1 MVIGIVFRV
10 QTRLW
15 LGRYAWAVDQ
25 RAGSGWRLVTD
36 AVHKSGSRIFAQLW
50 HTGAI
55 SHPDLRNGA
64 LPVSASD
71 VDPGQ
76 ISVTRE
82 GRKPTVAPRPLTRQ
96 EIKTTVSDFAS
107 GARNAIDAGFDGV
120 QILANYLYLIA
131 QFLNRATNLRTDDY
145 GGTIENR
152 ARFLFEVVEAV
163 LSEVDANRVGMKIS
177 MHESLTDNTIF
188 ITGGGSGI
196 GRGLAEAL
204 HQLGNKVIISGRR
217 RGHLDAVV
225 AANSG
230 MDAVELDIA
239 DPTSIEAVASKLI
252 ANYPELNILINNA
265 GIMLPDQA
273 AGAIDEELLTSTVAT
288 NFLGPVRLTSALI
301 GQLKRRRGTIIYNTS
316 VLAFVPLALTAIY
329 SATKAALHSYVL
341 SQRFLLKGS
350 GVRVLEIAPP
360 WVRTELMNSQEA
372 KEAMPLD
379 QFIRETMQA
388 LGTDADEIVVE
399 RAKPL
404 RANRG
409 PEEHGL
415 VNGLNE
421 HMVALFSNA
430 S

>member
-1 MVIGIVFRV
+1 M
-10 QTRLW
+10 
-15 LGRYAWAVDQ
+15 
-25 RAGSGWRLVTD
+25 
-36 AVHKSGSRIFAQLW
+36 
-50 HTGAI
+50 
-55 SHPDLRNGA
+55 
-64 LPVSASD
+64 
-71 VDPGQ
+71 
-76 ISVTRE
+76 
-82 GRKPTVAPRPLTRQ
+82 
-96 EIKTTVSDFAS
+96 
-107 GARNAIDAGFDGV
+107 
-120 QILANYLYLIA
+120 
-131 QFLNRATNLRTDDY
+131 
-145 GGTIENR
+145 
-152 ARFLFEVVEAV
+152 
-163 LSEVDANRVGMKIS
+163 
-177 MHESLTDNTIF
+177 
-188 ITGGGSGI
+188 
-196 GRGLAEAL
+196 
-204 HQLGNKVIISGRR
+204 
-217 RGHLDAVV
+217 
-225 AANSG
+225 
-230 MDAVELDIA
+230 
-239 DPTSIEAVASKLI
+239 
-252 ANYPELNILINNA
+252 
-265 GIMLPDQA
+265 
-273 AGAIDEELLTSTVAT
+273 LTSTVAT
-288 NFLGPVRLTSALI
+288 NFLGPVRLTSALLDH
-301 GQLKRRRGTIIYNTS
+301 LKRRRGTIIYNTS